1 MFLKQLLTAV
11 SFINLGKKFAVFQ
24 IVYRFL
30 KPNLKKTLDECIKNV
45 SKEGVKELLYVN
57 NLVLLGDSW

>member
-30 KPNLKKTLDECIKNV
+30 KPNFKKNTDDNHLPIR
-45 SKEGVKELLYVN
+45 
-57 NLVLLGDSW
+57 